1 LGQLDSLDS
10 SEHRENSRLGV
21 GTLRAQAVTRMLT
34 SPSMIASGA
43 LVTLEEWAALDEDD
57 SSELVDGMLEE
68 AEMTSV
74 THEVV
79 VAWLLSLLVPY
90 FRARGG
96 VALGSGV
103 KLAISPRRGR
113 MGDIVC
119 FDRGQRLP
127 ARGVVQVPPYVV
139 VEVISEGG
147 HNQRRDR
154 VAKVTDYAAF
164 GVRYYW
170 LIDPEVR
177 SLEILELGADGR
189 YVHALGASEGKV
201 TSVPG
206 CPDCVLDLDDL
217 WAGIDALSTG

>member
-1 LGQLDSLDS
+1 
-10 SEHRENSRLGV
+10 
-21 GTLRAQAVTRMLT
+21 
-34 SPSMIASGA
+34 MIASGA
-43 LVTLEEWAALDEDD
+43 LITLEEWAGLDEDD
-57 SSELVDGMLEE
+57 SSELVDGVLEE

-79 VAWLLSLLVPY
+79 VAWLLSRLVPY
-90 FRARGG
+90 FRSRGG

-103 KLAISPRRGR
+103 KLALSPRRGR
-113 MGDIVC
+113 MGDLVC
-119 FDRGQRLP
+119 FERGQKLP
-127 ARGVVQVPPYVV
+127 ARGVVHVPPYLV

-154 VAKVTDYAAF
+154 VSKVADYAAF

-177 SLEILELGADGR
+177 SLEILELGKDGR
-189 YVHALGASEGKV
+189 YVHAVGASDGKIA
-201 TSVPG
+201 TVPG

-217 WAGIDALSTG
+217 WAGVDSLESE